1 MSLFISL
8 FFILGKFLVL
18 LLLIGGNSSLEVL
31 VFTLEFIGFFTIAL
45 FKLLDIFI
53 DELLFLDIGVKSLLF
68 DSISLS
74 DSSITGLVTRFFIV
88 VKSFDFGNAF
98 VEVPSEFL
106 NVAGVLSGPA
116 TSKLG

>member
-1 MSLFISL
+1 MF
-8 FFILGKFLVL
+8 V
-18 LLLIGGNSSLEVL
+18 
-31 VFTLEFIGFFTIAL
+31 
-45 FKLLDIFI
+45 
-53 DELLFLDIGVKSLLF
+53 DELVFLDIGVKLLLF

-88 VKSFDFGNAF
+88 VKSFDFGRAF
-98 VEVPSEFL
+98 VEVPSAFL